1 MENTQ
6 VVEKNGTPAP
16 VQKMTV
22 ANLSR
27 DESFRKRIESTLGRR
42 TPQFIASVLS
52 LTNSNK
58 AFENCNPVD
67 IFNACLMAASLNL
80 PVNKDLGQA
89 WVIPYGKVPQ
99 LQIGWK
105 GYVQLAQR
113 SGLFQTINTTDV
125 REGEIKNRNRMT
137 GEFDFEWVQDDAE
150 RSKKPV
156 AGYLAYFRLTN
167 GFEKNLYMTVDELNA
182 HGKKYSKSFNRSDA
196 LWKTDFEAMASKT
209 VLKLLLNR
217 YAPLE
222 VDSDLARAIKSDQA
236 DGDGEYID
244 DPNTIDVTNASF
256 GSSEEQDNA
265 APDIPEAEITKEE

>member
-1 MENTQ
+1 MASNELT
-6 VVEKNGTPAP
+6 VSKLAHDEKFKK
-16 VQKMTV
+16 Q
-22 ANLSR
+22 
-27 DESFRKRIESTLGRR
+27 IEETLGRR

-58 AFENCNPVD
+58 AFENCSPVD
-67 IFNACLMAASLNL
+67 IFNTCLMAASLNL

-113 SGLFQTINTTDV
+113 SGLFRTINTTDV
-125 REGEIKNRNRMT
+125 REGEIVSRDRMT
-137 GEFDFEWVQDDAE
+137 GEFEFKWIQDEAE
-150 RSKKPV
+150 RKKAKV
-156 AGYLAYFRLTN
+156 VGYLAFFKLLN
-167 GFEKNLYMTVDELNA
+167 GFEKNLYMTVEELNA
-182 HGKKYSKSFNRSDA
+182 HGAKYSKSYNRSDA

-222 VDSDLARAIKSDQA
+222 TDSDLAKAIKADQA
-236 DGDGEYID
+236 DSDGDYID
-244 DPNTIDVTNASF
+244 NPKNIVVEGAEF

-265 APDIPEAEITKEE
+265 GDIIEAETVD